1 MTRTSKQLRL
11 TNPPEALALLGKAI
25 ALGVGSGE
33 ELKIGRGFFVAAD
46 PNGGLLIIGPDD
58 LAMDVSTRGP
68 DNPSRRAAR
77 AVREKFHGSLDGRE
91 WEIRNFPRSWRHLGA
106 ARTIVYESDKTNGGG
121 TGKPEHFIHE
131 FSPGANAYSA
141 GDFLAIVGEKIRVD
155 ASGVRN

>member
-1 MTRTSKQLRL
+1 MTRTPKQLRW
-11 TNPPEALALLGKAI
+11 TDPPEALALLGKAI

-33 ELKIGRGFFVAAD
+33 ELQIERGFFLAAD
-46 PNGGLLIIGPDD
+46 PDGGLLIIAPDN
-58 LAMDVSTRGP
+58 LARDVSRRRADDP
-68 DNPSRRAAR
+68 ARRAAR

-91 WEIRNFPRSWRHLGA
+91 WEIQNFPRSWRHLGA

-121 TGKPEHFIHE
+121 TGKSEHFIHE

-141 GDFLAIVGEKIRVD
+141 GDFLAIVGEKIKVD